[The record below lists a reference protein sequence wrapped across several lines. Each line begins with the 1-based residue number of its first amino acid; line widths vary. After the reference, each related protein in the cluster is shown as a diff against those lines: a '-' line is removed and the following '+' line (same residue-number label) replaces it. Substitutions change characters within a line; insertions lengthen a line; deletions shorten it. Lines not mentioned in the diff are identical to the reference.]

1 MRGVTDLYKV
11 VKSLRVSEKSARE
24 NERNTF
30 VFDVDVAATKGA
42 VADAVEVF
50 FGVKV
55 KRVNTV
61 NVKGKKK
68 FFRGRAGSRSDTKK
82 AYVTLADGYS
92 IDAFGAE

>member
-1 MRGVTDLYKV
+1 MKNISDLYKV
-11 VKSLRVSEKSARE
+11 VKSLKVSEKSARE

-30 VFDVDVAATKGA
+30 VFEVDNAANKRS
-42 VADAVEVF
+42 VADAVELF
-50 FGVKV
+50 FNVKV

-61 NVKGKKK
+61 ITKGKKK
-68 FFRGRAGSRSDTKK
+68 YFRGSVGVRSNVKK